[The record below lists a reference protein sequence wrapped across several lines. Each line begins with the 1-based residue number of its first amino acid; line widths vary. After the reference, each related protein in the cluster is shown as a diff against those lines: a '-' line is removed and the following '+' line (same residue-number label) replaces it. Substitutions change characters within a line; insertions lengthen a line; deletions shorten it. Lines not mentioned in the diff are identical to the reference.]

1 MIFIEAWLL
10 RVGFP
15 SSLNLHTSINSDTG
29 KIKPPFWKGPDS
41 LKRKDVHLGVDLSF
55 SEKLHLQQ
63 ADVLYLLA
71 VAFFTLCD
79 ISSKHDVK
87 EKMGSR
93 SVVEKYK
100 KFVFPCPRKIPWVF
114 SFLMC
119 DWFAKY
125 QNTVYQKNRESF
137 TLHAW
142 IHCIL
147 WILRYFYNFFFLR
160 LR

>member
-1 MIFIEAWLL
+1 MESWFL

-41 LKRKDVHLGVDLSF
+41 LKRKDLHFGVDLSF

-71 VAFFTLCD
+71 VAFVTLCD

-93 SVVEKYK
+93 SVVEKG
-100 KFVFPCPRKIPWVF
+100 
-114 SFLMC
+114 
-119 DWFAKY
+119 
-125 QNTVYQKNRESF
+125 
-137 TLHAW
+137 
-142 IHCIL
+142 
-147 WILRYFYNFFFLR
+147 
-160 LR
+160 